1 MSTGAR
7 AILARF
13 RGNLT
18 DACDY
23 CETMARTYAS
33 LTHEY
38 RTYREEL
45 LTYET

>member
-1 MSTGAR
+1 MSPSAR

-13 RGNLT
+13 NGNTT

-23 CETMARTYAS
+23 CETMARTYAM

-38 RTYREEL
+38 RTYREEIL
-45 LTYET
+45 NEA